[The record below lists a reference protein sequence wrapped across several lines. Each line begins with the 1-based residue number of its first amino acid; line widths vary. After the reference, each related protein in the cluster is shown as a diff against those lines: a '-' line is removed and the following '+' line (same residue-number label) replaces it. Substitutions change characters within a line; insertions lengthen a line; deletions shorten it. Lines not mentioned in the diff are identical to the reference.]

1 MDKEKRKGQQYLKVK
16 WLNFPE
22 NEATWE
28 PSESIPKFIQLYYS
42 DPQKFGKQ
50 LPNPKLKRVK
60 KAGSEVYHLLTW
72 EGDDSVGEWLHDDF
86 FKLVGDD
93 GEIFSTSEDEKSC
106 NTRKSRDKRSRRHT
120 VGILVGAYPCGTIT
134 VFEELYGSESLSQ
147 VYAIMVEYFAG
158 LPKTA
163 REKLIEICYDDACHF
178 KKYSESSERSDLNE
192 VTRFVASVGKHV
204 DKFHFPNHV
213 DAWCHANC
221 NPQNVRE
228 DFQICHLSMFQ
239 EAAGGRQQEW
249 VGGGEG
255 NQKLINRP

>member
-1 MDKEKRKGQQYLKVK
+1 MTKDTRRTLRDHNTNTAQSKEASQDNIFVIETILDKEKRKGKEYLKVK

-42 DPQKFGKQ
+42 DPQKFGKK

-72 EGDDSVGEWLHDDF
+72 DGDDSVGEWLHDDF

-93 GEIFSTSEDEKSC
+93 GEIFSTSEDDKSC

-134 VFEELYGSESLSQ
+134 FLKNY
-147 VYAIMVEYFAG
+147 M
-158 LPKTA
+158 
-163 REKLIEICYDDACHF
+163 
-178 KKYSESSERSDLNE
+178 E
-192 VTRFVASVGKHV
+192 VKA
-204 DKFHFPNHV
+204 
-213 DAWCHANC
+213 
-221 NPQNVRE
+221 
-228 DFQICHLSMFQ
+228 
-239 EAAGGRQQEW
+239 
-249 VGGGEG
+249 
-255 NQKLINRP
+255 